1 MSVTITDTPDTY
13 TPAYNENI
21 FVATS
26 TAVAQPNFR
35 FRCEVQDDTLTTLA
49 TVEVFPDANNNMV
62 FDAHRIVENYVTSN
76 PTLTA
81 MTELSMCA
89 ASFKQYRLKIT
100 ERYGATLANHSSGA
114 SGGIY
119 AFNAAQRWRDFTSWN
134 KDTYF
139 IKTGNTVNFLTNCPD
154 NQNIYSNENAFL
166 HFGVQENLLA
176 KRARVRTYNSAG
188 ALIQTVLI
196 KNNYYNISLNDG
208 GHIMRMPAGWN
219 LNSITGGNIVMGAQP
234 IITSSVSS
242 WVIDIVD
249 TDSGEDVTAVL
260 TETKTLTAQTE
271 CTPHDSYRVH
281 FLNAL
286 GGFDS
291 FTFNRGHSQKDAIMK
306 KTFEPV
312 YGAVSGGLWSYAK
325 TNQRYKDFY
334 IESEETLKLNSDW
347 ITDEQSAWLRELVES
362 PEIYYELNGVM
373 YSAHVK
379 NADYT
384 TKLHVTDPIF
394 NLEIELETTKDIR
407 QRW

>member
-1 MSVTITDTPDTY
+1 MSISITDTPDTY

-26 TAVAQPNFR
+26 TAVAQANFR
-35 FRCEVQDDTLTTLA
+35 FRCEVQDDTLTTIA

-81 MTELSMCA
+81 ITELSPCA
-89 ASFKQYRLKIT
+89 DSWKQYRLKVT
-100 ERYGATLANHSSGA
+100 ERYGATLANYA
-114 SGGIY
+114 SGVTSSIY
-119 AFNAAQRWRDFTSWN
+119 AFNAAQRWRDFVGYSL
-134 KDTYF
+134 DSYF
-139 IKTGNTVNFLTNCPD
+139 IKTGLQVRFLSSSPS
-154 NQNIYSNENAFL
+154 NQNIYANEKAYL
-166 HFGVQENLLA
+166 HFGVQTDNL
-176 KRARVRTYNSAG
+176 ARRLRVKTYNSAG
-188 ALIQTVLI
+188 TLLQTVLI
-196 KNNYYNISLNDG
+196 ANNYYAFNPGRFI
-208 GHIMRMPAGWN
+208 RCPAGWN
-219 LNSITGGNIVMGAQP
+219 LNDITGGDIVSGAQP
-234 IITSSVSS
+234 IITSSVAS
-242 WVIDIVD
+242 WEIC
-249 TDSGEDVTAVL
+249 VTQSDGTTVL
-260 TETKTLTAQTE
+260 TETKTFTAQTE

-347 ITDEQSAWLRELVES
+347 ITDEQSTWLRELIES

>member
-1 MSVTITDTPDTY
+1 MSISITDTPDTY

-26 TAVAQPNFR
+26 TAVAQANFR
-35 FRCEVQDDTLTTLA
+35 FRCEVQDDTLTTIA

-100 ERYGATLANHSSGA
+100 ERYGATLANYASGV

-119 AFNAAQRWRDFTSWN
+119 AFNAAQRWRDFTGWN
-134 KDTYF
+134 ADNYF
-139 IKTGNTVNFLTNCPD
+139 IKTGTVNFLTNAPD
-154 NQNIYSNENAFL
+154 NQNIYTNENAFL
-166 HFGVQENLLA
+166 HFGVQSNLLA
-176 KRARVRTYNSAG
+176 KYARVRTYDSTG
-188 ALIQTVLI
+188 TIIQTVLI
-196 KNNYYNISLNDG
+196 TNNYWQIAVNDG

-219 LNSITGGNIVMGAQP
+219 LNSIAAVASGALPIVTAS
-234 IITSSVSS
+234 TAS
-242 WVIDIVD
+242 WVIDIVQSD
-249 TDSGEDVTAVL
+249 GTTAL
-260 TETKTLTAQTE
+260 TETKTFTAQTE

-347 ITDEQSAWLRELVES
+347 ITDEQSTWLRELIES

>member
-1 MSVTITDTPDTY
+1 MSISITGTPQTI

-76 PTLTA
+76 PPLTTLT
-81 MTELSMCA
+81 ELTMCA
-89 ASFKQYRLKIT
+89 ASFKQYRLKVT
-100 ERYGATLANHSSGA
+100 ERYGTPLANHSSGA
-114 SGGIY
+114 SSSIY
-119 AFNAAQRWRDFTSWN
+119 AFNAALRWRDFVGYDPDN
-134 KDTYF
+134 YF
-139 IKTGNTVNFLTNCPD
+139 IRTGTANFLTNCPD
-154 NQNIYSNENAFL
+154 NQNIYTNENAFL
-166 HFGVQENLLA
+166 HFGIKTSLLA
-176 KRARVRTYNSAG
+176 KYARVRTYDSAG
-188 ALIQTVLI
+188 SLIQTVLI
-196 KNNYYNISLNDG
+196 TNNYWNIALNDG
-208 GHIMRMPAGWN
+208 GRIMRMPAGWN
-219 LNSITGGNIVMGAQP
+219 LNSIASVASGALP
-234 IITSSVSS
+234 IITASTAS
-242 WVIDIVD
+242 WVIDIVQSD
-249 TDSGEDVTAVL
+249 GTTAL
-260 TETKTLTAQTE
+260 TETKTFTAQTE
-271 CTPHDSYRVH
+271 CTPHNSYRVH

-291 FTFNRGHSQKDAIMK
+291 FTFNRGHSQKDAIVK

-312 YGAVSGGLWSYAK
+312 YGSVSAGAWSYSK

-362 PEIYYELNGVM
+362 PEIYYELDGVM
-373 YSAHVK
+373 YSAHIK
-379 NADYT
+379 NADYV
-384 TKLHVTDPIF
+384 TKLHVTEPIF
-394 NLEIELETTKDIR
+394 NLEIELETTKDVR